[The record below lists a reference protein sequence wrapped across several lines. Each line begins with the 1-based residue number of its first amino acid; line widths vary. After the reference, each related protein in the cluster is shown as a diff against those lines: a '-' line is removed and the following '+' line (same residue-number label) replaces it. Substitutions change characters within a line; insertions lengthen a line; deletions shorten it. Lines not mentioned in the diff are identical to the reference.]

1 MVYDSLNGDANGAL
15 WNPESLDPT
24 TKTRSNSRTAYWDS
38 ASNRTNL
45 HLLTRQQVTK
55 LITKPGGSNFT
66 ISGVEY
72 AASANSSKSTVSAKK
87 EVILAAGAI
96 HSPQILQLSGIGDSS
111 LLASFGIKTVV
122 NLPGVGANFQD
133 HANIR
138 VANNSPFSTEGTNS
152 FAFIPTPSFTNS
164 TSELLTSASSIT
176 PASYLPSDIHPSILA
191 GYELQYQI
199 LLQDLPSP
207 SVPIMEFIWGDGGL
221 IPINQHPFSRGS
233 VKITSTNPFTPPAA
247 NPGFLSHPT
256 DLLLLSAAIK
266 YARKLFQTPALRSLS
281 PIETVPGPT
290 VQTDAQIQDYVRNN
304 VGTTYHPSG
313 STSMMKRELGGVV
326 DTEFKVYGVDN
337 LRVVDAGT
345 FPMIQS
351 AHLQVTVYAMAER
364 AADAIKKTY
373 GL

>member
-1 MVYDSLNGDANGAL
+1 
-15 WNPESLDPT
+15 
-24 TKTRSNSRTAYWDS
+24 
-38 ASNRTNL
+38 
-45 HLLTRQQVTK
+45 
-55 LITKPGGSNFT
+55 
-66 ISGVEY
+66 
-72 AASANSSKSTVSAKK
+72 
-87 EVILAAGAI
+87 
-96 HSPQILQLSGIGDSS
+96 
-111 LLASFGIKTVV
+111 
-122 NLPGVGANFQD
+122 
-133 HANIR
+133 
-138 VANNSPFSTEGTNS
+138 
-152 FAFIPTPSFTNS
+152 
-164 TSELLTSASSIT
+164 
-176 PASYLPSDIHPSILA
+176 
-191 GYELQYQI
+191 
-199 LLQDLPSP
+199 
-207 SVPIMEFIWGDGGL
+207 MEFIWGDGGL

-364 AADAIKKTY
+364 VSF
-373 GL
+373 